1 MALCIFQHSLFH
13 CTHITVGEIWGMN
26 GCWIPVINLWAGLN
40 LMPSLVHDYKEILD
54 QLMCVIIVDFKGI
67 LDQIVKSWEQRIV
80 QLLKG
85 HEDLEM
91 IEEIG
96 LMNHQEIKTVI
107 PEWWTWWRWLVHSP
121 TIWKTSHEG
130 LKALTPVPNPIR
142 KSPQTQVTYGWRRV
156 LMHKHYNMSMH

>member
-1 MALCIFQHSLFH
+1 MKRSSRWSSRRMWW
-13 CTHITVGEIWGMN
+13 TN

-40 LMPSLVHDYKEILD
+40 LVPSHAHDHKEVLD
-54 QLMCVIIVDFKGI
+54 QLMCVIIADFKGI
-67 LDQIVKSWEQRIV
+67 LDQIAKSWVQRIV

-96 LMNHQEIKTVI
+96 QVNNLEIKMVI

-121 TIWKTSHEG
+121 TAWKASHEG

-142 KSPQTQVTYGWRRV
+142 KSSQTQVTCGWKRV